1 MNIIL
6 LIFNEGLFRPLF
18 NGLIFLYNVIPYHDL
33 GIAIILLTA
42 IIRLLLYPLNQK
54 SIKSQAALTKIQP
67 QIKEVQEKYKNDR
80 VKQSQALMELYRV
93 NGVNPASGCLPLLIQ
108 LPILLALYRVFLSG
122 LDPSKLSSL
131 YSFVL
136 RPETINPM
144 FLGIIDLSKVNIG
157 LAVLAGVLTF
167 VQTKMM
173 QPNQTKD
180 AGKDFSAMLNKQM
193 TYFMPIL
200 TLLISL
206 KLPAGLTLYWVAT
219 TLFGIGQQYLILR
232 KKNVARTNGDN

>member
-1 MNIIL
+1 
-6 LIFNEGLFRPLF
+6 
-18 NGLIFLYNVIPYHDL
+18 
-33 GIAIILLTA
+33 
-42 IIRLLLYPLNQK
+42 
-54 SIKSQAALTKIQP
+54 
-67 QIKEVQEKYKNDR
+67 
-80 VKQSQALMELYRV
+80 
-93 NGVNPASGCLPLLIQ
+93 
-108 LPILLALYRVFLSG
+108 
-122 LDPSKLSSL
+122 
-131 YSFVL
+131 
-136 RPETINPM
+136 
-144 FLGIIDLSKVNIG
+144 
-157 LAVLAGVLTF
+157 
-167 VQTKMM
+167 MM